1 MTYFSQQSQAHLW
14 IEFFA
19 TLFQED
25 MHYTPY
31 SVISYIIAGHRS
43 VNKVKM
49 KFIPINK
56 DEQTNSKKRKKTSNG
71 GDKDDKKINKKANF
85 DLVISSDSE
94 FDD

>member
-1 MTYFSQQSQAHLW
+1 
-14 IEFFA
+14 
-19 TLFQED
+19 

-49 KFIPINK
+49 KFIPSNK

-71 GDKDDKKINKKANF
+71 GDKDDKKINKKINKKANF